1 MQEKSYKNSK
11 VSLLDQIKS
20 NLTTFRPVVRN
31 GWIIKFSIY
40 NEQYILLTVVS
51 RYTAQTF
58 IRYFVDER
66 GAVNFI
72 NMIIDKN
79 SQETQE

>member
-11 VSLLDQIKS
+11 VSLLGQIKS
-20 NLTTFRPVVRN
+20 NTLFFRSVVRN

-40 NEQYILLTVVS
+40 DEKYILLTVVS
-51 RYTAQTF
+51 KFTAQTF
-58 IRYFVDER
+58 IRYFTDEM

-72 NMIIDKN
+72 NMITSKN
-79 SQETQE
+79 SQEDQE

>member
-11 VSLLDQIKS
+11 VSLLGQIKS
-20 NLTTFRPVVRN
+20 NILFFRPVVRN

-40 NEQYILLTVVS
+40 DEKYILLTVVS
-51 RYTAQTF
+51 KFTAQTF
-58 IRYFVDER
+58 IRYFTDEM

-79 SQETQE
+79 PHEVWE